1 MYNIKICTG
10 LEITEDICWFPKAP
24 LLFMNRD
31 YDIHRSITPFG
42 QKWCYRHRHC
52 PEYITLTTS
61 SCRDIFMNDLR
72 TKIRLVLCT
81 QPKTSLICDC
91 GSTYETKWHKMASV
105 MWPNRASNWSLQSKF
120 RTAFF
125 CQRSGEHQSNHISIS
140 LCISI

>member
-31 YDIHRSITPFG
+31 YDIHRSITLFG

-91 GSTYETKWHKMASV
+91 VGVHMRQNGIKWPL
-105 MWPNRASNWSLQSKF
+105 WCDQTELQTRAYKANSELP
-120 RTAFF
+120 FF
-125 CQRSGEHQSNHISIS
+125 VREVVNTNPIISQ
-140 LCISI
+140 